1 MDLDRTDSGSTSMP
15 SGHGRKGH
23 RHGAAP
29 QDRYGI
35 SQMDLHPA
43 APGEVR
49 QGLCEKHEALGGQAQ
64 SSKESFIEYEDGR

>member
-1 MDLDRTDSGSTSMP
+1 
-15 SGHGRKGH
+15 
-23 RHGAAP
+23 
-29 QDRYGI
+29 
-35 SQMDLHPA
+35 MDLHPA